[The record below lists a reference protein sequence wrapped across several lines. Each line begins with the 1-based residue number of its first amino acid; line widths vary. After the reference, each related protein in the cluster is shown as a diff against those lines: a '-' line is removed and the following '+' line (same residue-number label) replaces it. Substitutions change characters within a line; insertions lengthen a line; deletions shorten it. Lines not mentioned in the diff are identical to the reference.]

1 MARPDLPLV
10 RPSSRRGRGD
20 DLGLR
25 RALGDRVLP
34 VLVGA
39 MAFLAAL
46 AMGGAMAAQALA
58 LHWQGGAA
66 GALTVQVP
74 QPDAPASVGVGVG
87 PTRLDATLAALHA
100 SPAIASARALG
111 PDELA
116 ELLRPWFGAA
126 GVPEGLTLPAVIE
139 AHLQAAAARS
149 DGEAPALSDRLA
161 LAVPG
166 VVLESHDL
174 WVRRLAVLARSLQ
187 ACAWLA
193 LGVVAAIAAMV
204 IAVATR
210 SGLVARR
217 EAIQIVHGLG
227 ATDGYIAGCFA
238 RRATGLAAGGAALGA
253 AAALPVLLAMALLAA
268 PFVADP
274 SVAMLP
280 PGRWL
285 SGLAAALPPAL
296 WLTLPGLPAAA
307 ALIGWLTAQRTV
319 RRWLRRL
326 P

>member
-1 MARPDLPLV
+1 MARPNLPPV
-10 RPSSRRGRGD
+10 RAPLRRGRGD

-74 QPDAPASVGVGVG
+74 QPDALTGGDGAA
-87 PTRLDATLAALHA
+87 TRLDATLAALRA

-116 ELLRPWFGAA
+116 GLLRPWFGAA
-126 GVPEGLTLPAVIE
+126 GVPAGLTLPGVIE

-149 DGEAPALSDRLA
+149 EGEVPALSSRLA

-166 VVLESHDL
+166 VAVESHAL

-193 LGVVAAIAAMV
+193 LGVVASIAAMV

-227 ATDGYIAGCFA
+227 ATDGYIAGRFA
-238 RRATGLAAGGAALGA
+238 RRATGLAAAGAALGA

-274 SVAMLP
+274 GAAMTM
-280 PGRWL
+280 PGRVPW
-285 SGLAAALPPAL
+285 GLAAALPPAL
-296 WLTLPGLPAAA
+296 WLALPGLPAAA
-307 ALIGWLTAQRTV
+307 ALIGWVTAQRTV